1 MITLSRK
8 ENESIICTLPNGDE
22 VEMLVTQIDG
32 NQARISIDAPD
43 EVFILREELRP
54 LINLLKA

>member
-1 MITLSRK
+1 
-8 ENESIICTLPNGDE
+8 LPNGDE